1 MMPQTPIDSMDIPNP
16 PPLEPAPRKT
26 NWLIFFGLLLA
37 PAVLALLAASAK
49 ADGLAI
55 ACLLVG
61 GSLAGITCG
70 TMLAKK
76 MGRTHGNK
84 ILLGVMFAVL
94 LGSLSFGLGFAGCM
108 LGGFKMDFR

>member
-1 MMPQTPIDSMDIPNP
+1 MDTPNP
-16 PPLEPAPRKT
+16 PPLEPTPHKT

-37 PAVLALLAASAK
+37 PALLALLAASAK

-55 ACLLVG
+55 ACPLVG
-61 GSLAGITCG
+61 GGLAGIACG
-70 TMLAKK
+70 TMLARQ
-76 MGRTHGNK
+76 MGRTPGNK
-84 ILLGVMFAVL
+84 VLLGVLFAVL